1 MAASRLS
8 IYNDAL
14 LIAGERALA
23 SLTENREPRYL
34 LDQVWNND
42 GVLACL
48 EEGQWFFAMRTIQI
62 DYDPDFGQPFGF
74 NRAFDKPDDWVLTS
88 AVCSDEF
95 FRVPVTRYSDESG
108 YWYADVDTLYIKYV
122 SSDPDYGLDLG
133 KWPRS
138 FAEFVAAHFASK
150 VVLKITNDEQRLQKA
165 MAMRQKTLDMAK
177 NKCAMAEP
185 TAFPAQGSWSRSRT
199 RWMGRNDGGNGNN
212 GNLIG

>member
-1 MAASRLS
+1 MSASRHS

-14 LIAGERALA
+14 LIAGERALS

-34 LDQVWNND
+34 LDQLWNND

-48 EEGQWFFAMRTIQI
+48 EEAQWFFAMRTVQI
-62 DYDPDFGQPFGF
+62 DYDPDFGHPFGF
-74 NRAFDKPDDWVLTS
+74 ERAFNKPDDWVLTS

-95 FRVPVTRYSDESG
+95 FRVPVTRYSDEAG
-108 YWYADVDTLYIKYV
+108 YWYADIDTLFIKYV
-122 SSDPDYGLDLG
+122 SSDEDYGLDLA

-138 FAEFVAAHFASK
+138 FTEFVSAHFASK
-150 VVLKITNDEQRLQKA
+150 VILKITNDEQRLAKA
-165 MAMRQKTLDMAK
+165 MALRQKTLDQAK

-185 TAFPAQGSWSRSRT
+185 TAFPAQGVWSRSRT
-199 RWMGRNDGGNGNN
+199 RWMGRNDGGNTG